1 MKRRILTIGLGAAAL
16 TAAATLPLAPASAS
30 PIPAATAAGVAG
42 SAPMID
48 VQYRRY
54 PRRGVRYY
62 RRDRTGAAVA
72 GAALGVIGG
81 IAAAATAPR
90 YYDYGYGYP
99 AYGYPAYGGYYAA
112 PVYAAPYGYGYGYYG
127 Y

>member
-1 MKRRILTIGLGAAAL
+1 MKGRILTIGLGAAAL

-42 SAPMID
+42 SAPLID

-54 PRRGVRYY
+54 PRRAVRYY
-62 RRDRTGAAVA
+62 RRGPSGAAVA

-81 IAAAATAPR
+81 IAAAQAYNNG
-90 YYDYGYGYP
+90 YYAYPYGYP
-99 AYGYPAYGGYYAA
+99 AYSYPAYPAYPAYG
-112 PVYAAPYGYGYGYYG
+112 YGYGYGYYP